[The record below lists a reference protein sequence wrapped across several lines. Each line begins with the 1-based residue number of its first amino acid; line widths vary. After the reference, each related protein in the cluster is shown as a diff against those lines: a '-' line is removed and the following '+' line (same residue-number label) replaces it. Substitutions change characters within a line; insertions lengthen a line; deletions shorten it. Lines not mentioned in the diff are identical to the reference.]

1 MPCRDLTPAVLPA
14 GKGADMRAL
23 AHIVWWH
30 RHADARAGAWQA
42 RTRVHTHLGRELVR
56 VKLLVNDASRCRHPL
71 HIAGPDHVVVAYR
84 VAVLNLALEGD
95 GDGLEPAV
103 RVLCSRVPLVLPE
116 VAQCPHVHDSVSPL
130 ARHSPPTRLPTA
142 TRHPPPPDRHQTRR
156 TADTAEQ
163 PTRPNRLRAI
173 RITESQQ

>member
-130 ARHSPPTRLPTA
+130 ARPAPGRSRTQTQHTWPTP
-142 TRHPPPPDRHQTRR
+142 RR
-156 TADTAEQ
+156 VVDGSKTFGAA
-163 PTRPNRLRAI
+163 
-173 RITESQQ
+173 